1 MTAVFESVI
10 DRYIALY
17 QEAANAHLDLMGDI
31 EIFPG
36 RRMAQI
42 TEEEQVRTLL
52 AEIQQEHRKRLGQIG
67 IEA

>member
-31 EIFPG
+31 EICPG
-36 RRMAQI
+36 RRRR
-42 TEEEQVRTLL
+42 VSR
-52 AEIQQEHRKRLGQIG
+52 
-67 IEA
+67 